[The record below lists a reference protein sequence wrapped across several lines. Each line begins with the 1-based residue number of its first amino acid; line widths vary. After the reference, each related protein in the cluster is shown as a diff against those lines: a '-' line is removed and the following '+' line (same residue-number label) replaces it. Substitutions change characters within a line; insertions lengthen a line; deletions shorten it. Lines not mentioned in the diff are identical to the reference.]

1 MNGSRTRWL
10 ALAGP
15 VFGVLFVV
23 MVLVS
28 GDTPPEA
35 ASAGTVLAYYKDHK
49 GQATLSAMLGP
60 LAAALIV
67 LFFAQLRALARAHAV
82 APGAG
87 PTVMVAGAAV
97 WAGGMLL
104 AQTVQLGLATAA
116 DHGQAQVA
124 QTLNVLDN
132 DDWIPFITGIAV
144 SLLGAGL
151 TVLATGMLPR
161 WLGWV
166 ALVVGVVSLAGP
178 GGFLG
183 FFLAPL
189 WMIVAG
195 VVAFLRTARPGV
207 PSEVAD
213 MPLART

>member
-1 MNGSRTRWL
+1 
-10 ALAGP
+10 

-23 MVLVS
+23 MLFVS
-28 GDTPPEA
+28 GDTPGEG
-35 ASAGTVLAYYKDHK
+35 ASAKDVLAHYEAHK
-49 GQATLSAMLGP
+49 GAATLSALLGP
-60 LAAALIV
+60 LAGALIV
-67 LFFAQLRALARAHAV
+67 LFFAQLRTLARERAV

-87 PTVMVAGAAV
+87 PTVMVAGAV
-97 WAGGMLL
+97 LWAGGMLL

-132 DDWIPFITGIAV
+132 DDWIPFIAGLAI

-151 TVLATGMLPR
+151 TVLATGILPR

-166 ALVVGVVSLAGP
+166 ALVVGIVSLSGP

-183 FFLAPL
+183 FFVAPV

-207 PSEVAD
+207 PSEPAG
-213 MPLART
+213 MPLARA